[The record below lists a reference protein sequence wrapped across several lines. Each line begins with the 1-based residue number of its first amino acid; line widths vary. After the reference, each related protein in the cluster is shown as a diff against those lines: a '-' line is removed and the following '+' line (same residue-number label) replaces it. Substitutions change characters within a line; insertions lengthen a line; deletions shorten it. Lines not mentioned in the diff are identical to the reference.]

1 MEKIEVLGMEK
12 SKIRDAIREVMEIK
26 LMQFEKEMMK
36 KREAGGDAE

>member
-26 LMQFEKEMMK
+26 LLQFEKELQK
-36 KREAGGDAE
+36 KREGAIE